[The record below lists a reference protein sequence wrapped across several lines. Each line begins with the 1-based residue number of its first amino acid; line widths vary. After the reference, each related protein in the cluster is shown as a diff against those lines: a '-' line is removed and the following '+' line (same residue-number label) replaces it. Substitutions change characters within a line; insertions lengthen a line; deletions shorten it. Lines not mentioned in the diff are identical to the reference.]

1 MFTSTVL
8 FTFTFG
14 LIWGSFLNVCIYRI
28 PRGIFW
34 GSSRSFCPHCKKEI
48 PFYFNIPLLSYI
60 FLLGKSAC
68 CKKKISPEYPLVEI
82 LTAVL
87 LVLLIF
93 RLRLQGVSIFQL
105 HYISSKEWFRLLH
118 GFLFISIM
126 VVTSVI
132 DFHFMI
138 IPDKISIPGIF
149 ATPLVIMLHPELS
162 WKSGLLG
169 VLLGGGFIFALA
181 WFYHF
186 LRKKEGIGMGDAKL
200 LALMGGWLGYEALFP
215 ILFYSSLSGSLIG
228 IILLSAQKKLSM
240 KAAIPFGP
248 FLALGAL
255 IQLLSPVSFWSF
267 FL

>member
-1 MFTSTVL
+1 
-8 FTFTFG
+8 
-14 LIWGSFLNVCIYRI
+14 
-28 PRGIFW
+28 
-34 GSSRSFCPHCKKEI
+34 
-48 PFYFNIPLLSYI
+48 
-60 FLLGKSAC
+60 
-68 CKKKISPEYPLVEI
+68 
-82 LTAVL
+82 
-87 LVLLIF
+87 
-93 RLRLQGVSIFQL
+93 
-105 HYISSKEWFRLLH
+105 
-118 GFLFISIM
+118 M

-149 ATPLVIMLHPELS
+149 MTPLVILLHPELS

-169 VLLGGGFIFALA
+169 ILLGGGFIFALA